1 LVENENRVYL
11 THINTPNEVMIAG
24 DPAGCERVIA
34 QLNADSMKAP
44 FSVVIHAD
52 VMMGEYSE
60 FYNLHNLPV
69 TPVPD
74 VKLYSAAD
82 YAPLTQARE
91 VVANNISRMAC
102 KQIDFP
108 RLIRNAYQDGA
119 RAFIELGPRSTAA
132 RWINETLGDLPH
144 VAVSIDNMAS
154 DSRTSLVR
162 ALAQFVA
169 HRVPMNLSALY
180 NAIQPANEKS
190 LIRKVQPGGMNIYN
204 AIQAGLGDI
213 PTADTQTPAPVAQI
227 ARTSATPLP
236 EGIHGVHSDFL
247 QSRKA
252 GLRGIADLITQQIE
266 AFKSGNVSA
275 GQAPAQASIAPTT
288 QTPAQPTLPP
298 PPAPN
303 PLTAPSIRD
312 GIEPLY
318 PYEAIDTFA
327 LRRIADTFGE
337 RYAIYDGRRA
347 PRIPNGDL
355 LLISRV
361 VKIEGERYKP
371 GNKTNILAEYDVP
384 VDAWFYED
392 APYPTMPYSVLME
405 IALQPCG
412 ILSAY
417 HGPTFAYPDA
427 DLYFRNLDG
436 DGKLIKDRD
445 MRGRTITNHV
455 TMLSHASIG
464 GSILQKY
471 SFDLYDDGELFYT
484 GTAVFGYFTSESLA
498 SRAGLDAGQSRD
510 RWIDTEQPANVDI
523 ISAPQTIGNGY
534 LRLGN
539 RQLDLIHEARV
550 VLDGGHYGKGYAYAR
565 TDIDAGMWFFKN
577 HFHQD
582 PVMPGSIGVETMLE
596 ALQSFAIH
604 SGLTTELPD
613 GHFAHPDASNTP
625 DGHKVDWRYRGQV
638 LGTFKATHVEV
649 NVKEIRRSENEI
661 VIIADGSL
669 WRENLRIYEVN
680 NLGLAIRR

>member
-1 LVENENRVYL
+1 
-11 THINTPNEVMIAG
+11 M
-24 DPAGCERVIA
+24 
-34 QLNADSMKAP
+34 
-44 FSVVIHAD
+44 
-52 VMMGEYSE
+52 
-60 FYNLHNLPV
+60 
-69 TPVPD
+69 
-74 VKLYSAAD
+74 
-82 YAPLTQARE
+82 QA
-91 VVANNISRMAC
+91 
-102 KQIDFP
+102 
-108 RLIRNAYQDGA
+108 
-119 RAFIELGPRSTAA
+119 
-132 RWINETLGDLPH
+132 
-144 VAVSIDNMAS
+144 
-154 DSRTSLVR
+154 
-162 ALAQFVA
+162 
-169 HRVPMNLSALY
+169 
-180 NAIQPANEKS
+180 
-190 LIRKVQPGGMNIYN
+190 
-204 AIQAGLGDI
+204 
-213 PTADTQTPAPVAQI
+213 
-227 ARTSATPLP
+227 
-236 EGIHGVHSDFL
+236 
-247 QSRKA
+247 RKA

-266 AFKSGNVSA
+266 AFKSGRPA
-275 GQAPAQASIAPTT
+275 GQAPAQPSVAPATI
-288 QTPAQPTLPP
+288 QLPP

-303 PLTAPSIRD
+303 PISAPSIRD
-312 GIEPLY
+312 GIDALY

-371 GNKTNILAEYDVP
+371 GNGTNILAEYDVP
-384 VDAWFYED
+384 VDAWFYRD
-392 APYPTMPYSVLME
+392 SPYPTMPYSVLME

-436 DGKLIKDRD
+436 DGTLIKDVD

-471 SFDLYDDGELFYT
+471 SFNLYDDGELFYT

-510 RWIDTEQPANVDI
+510 RWIDTEQPTNVDV
-523 ISAPQTIGNGY
+523 ISQPQTIGEGY

-596 ALQSFAIH
+596 ALQSFAIR
-604 SGLTTELPD
+604 SGLTAEMPD
-613 GHFAHPDASNTP
+613 GHFAHPNADTTP

-649 NVKEIRRSENEI
+649 NVKEIRRSEDQI

-680 NLGLAIRR
+680 NLGLAIKR